1 LDDGESAALRWSH
14 RARAERDPV
23 DLVLEDGSWGAM
35 LFRAYPNMPVGPEGE
50 GAEFLDGR
58 MACWDGVADGE
69 GGGVEDSD
77 IAT

>member
-1 LDDGESAALRWSH
+1 
-14 RARAERDPV
+14 
-23 DLVLEDGSWGAM
+23 M
-35 LFRAYPNMPVGPEGE
+35 LFGAYPNMPVGPEGE

-77 IAT
+77 VAT